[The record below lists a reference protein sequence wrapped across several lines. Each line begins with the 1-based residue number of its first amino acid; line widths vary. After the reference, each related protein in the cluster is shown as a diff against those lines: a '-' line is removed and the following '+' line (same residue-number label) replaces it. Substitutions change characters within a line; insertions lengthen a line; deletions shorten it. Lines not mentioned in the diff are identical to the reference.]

1 MQAKSILQAEEGYQK
16 WINSIPDIL
25 NYISKPME
33 NYKPRYS
40 TRLVR
45 KYGIRFI
52 KNIIKKIIFYN
63 YIKTKLA
70 ARSK

>member
-25 NYISKPME
+25 TYISKPME

-40 TRLVR
+40 ARLVR